1 MSEKKR
7 SSDAV
12 EWAYNHYIKGDP
24 EMEQYFE
31 ELGVQ
36 SELAQQVY
44 EAREKLNMTREQLAE
59 FSGLSPD
66 TIEDLEETDYDGDWE
81 EAIEKVNR
89 GFRNWFTTVI
99 LPAARMTPEEYS
111 VKVQGTDAVGGPDIS
126 SLPEGLRPGDGQ
138 LI

>member
-7 SSDAV
+7 SSDAF

-44 EAREKLNMTREQLAE
+44 DIREKLRMTREQLAE

-66 TIEDLEETDYDGDWE
+66 TIEDLEETDYDGDWR
-81 EAIEKVNR
+81 EAIEKVNT
-89 GFRNWFTTVI
+89 GFQNWFTTVI
-99 LPAARMTPEEYS
+99 LPAARMTPEDYS
-111 VKVQGTDAVGGPDIS
+111 VRVEGTDSVG
-126 SLPEGLRPGDGQ
+126 LPA
-138 LI
+138 